1 MGGYFMHLF
10 RFYVINYEICRTYRM
25 PLHGSM
31 HFQSDQELLQ
41 RLSRAGAL
49 SIVNVE
55 YLAGLGHLNFGTLDR
70 GFAGVG

>member
-1 MGGYFMHLF
+1 
-10 RFYVINYEICRTYRM
+10 M